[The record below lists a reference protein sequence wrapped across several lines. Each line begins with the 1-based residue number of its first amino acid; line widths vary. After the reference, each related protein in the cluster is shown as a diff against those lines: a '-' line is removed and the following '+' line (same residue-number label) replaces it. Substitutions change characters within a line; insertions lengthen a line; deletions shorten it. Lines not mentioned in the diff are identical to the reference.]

1 MIYNTIILSFVVQNF
16 QSPHFLI
23 KTQRYKYLKSLH
35 FSLNLFIFSKMR
47 LTQSF
52 TPFLNSFIS
61 PHLISLYKRF
71 FEKKFWANFKPHF
84 TYKSGTITTN
94 IIKSIFYKI
103 YVQLLGHF
111 SLNHKVI
118 SLKNLT
124 IPSLHYLHIHTLIPF
139 SFQIRTYDSLV
150 FFILLLITSFY
161 TPNQLTFK
169 LFYSYIWRP
178 QNFAMYDFMNRFY
191 FRLKNH

>member
-1 MIYNTIILSFVVQNF
+1 MLSFVVQNF
-16 QSPHFLI
+16 QSTHFLI

-35 FSLNLFIFSKMR
+35 FSLNLFIFSKIR

-52 TPFLNSFIS
+52 TPFTNSLTS

-71 FEKKFWANFKPHF
+71 FEKKFWTNFKPNF

-94 IIKSIFYKI
+94 ILKSIFYQTYI
-103 YVQLLGHF
+103 RFLSHF
-111 SLNHKVI
+111 NLKCKAVTF
-118 SLKNLT
+118 KNLAT
-124 IPSLHYLHIHTLIPF
+124 PSLYYLHTHTLVPF
-139 SFQIRTYDSLV
+139 SFQIKTYDSLV

-161 TPNQLTFK
+161 TPSQLTFK

-178 QNFAMYDFMNRFY
+178 QNFVLYDFMNRFY

>member
-52 TPFLNSFIS
+52 TPFLNSLIS

-71 FEKKFWANFKPHF
+71 FEKKFCQ
-84 TYKSGTITTN
+84 
-94 IIKSIFYKI
+94 IKFRIEGSIRNEKTSRI
-103 YVQLLGHF
+103 RAK
-111 SLNHKVI
+111 LN
-118 SLKNLT
+118 
-124 IPSLHYLHIHTLIPF
+124 
-139 SFQIRTYDSLV
+139 
-150 FFILLLITSFY
+150 
-161 TPNQLTFK
+161 
-169 LFYSYIWRP
+169 
-178 QNFAMYDFMNRFY
+178 
-191 FRLKNH
+191 